1 MTFFNNTN
9 PPPTQNEKYIAILT
23 AAFKVFAREGL
34 HRGKIADVAK
44 EAGVGKG
51 TVYEYFRSK
60 EDIFTA
66 ILNQFF
72 DQIQWGL
79 ETVNQQD
86 LPADQK
92 VARLLEMNLDWFKT
106 TTPEEALIITEIW
119 AQGLRSFHTAEPDDA
134 MIHRYRAIQELLM
147 SILEQGVSEGLFR
160 PVDSETLALLL
171 MATLDGLG
179 LHFLI
184 NQTMDI
190 EKLKSVTR
198 RAFLEGILVRNE
210 SQSTGE

>member
-1 MTFFNNTN
+1 MTKNQPASFN
-9 PPPTQNEKYIAILT
+9 PNEKYAAILT
-23 AAFKVFAREGL
+23 AAFKVFARDGL
-34 HRGKIADVAK
+34 HKGKIADVAK

-60 EDIFTA
+60 EDIFAA

-79 ETVNQQD
+79 EEVNGQP

-92 VARLLEMNLDWFKT
+92 VARLLEMNLDWFKS

-119 AQGLRSFHTAEPDDA
+119 AQGLRSFHTTEPDNA
-134 MIHRYRAIQELLM
+134 IIHRYRAIQELM
-147 SILEQGVSEGLFR
+147 MVILEQGVAEGIFR

-184 NQTMDI
+184 NQSMDI

-198 RAFLEGILVRNE
+198 RAFLEGILVRSN
-210 SQSTGE
+210 STNPQE